1 VDTDSSAVRI
11 AVLFDADNTSP
22 KYAEAVLE
30 ELASYGTPTI
40 KRAYGDFSSQRL
52 AGWARELNSR
62 AIRAMHQNAF
72 TTGKNSTDSALI
84 IDAMDL
90 LYAGNVEAFGFVS
103 SDSDFTSLAVRLR
116 ESGKT
121 VFGLGRRGTPVSLQN
136 ACDKFIALEV
146 LGSQPEREADDE
158 DDAPAFNLQSLLT
171 KAVNATAGDDG
182 WTTLGAIGNHLA
194 RSHPSW
200 DPRTFGHTKL
210 GSLVNDQPYLE
221 TRHEGNH
228 LGVALKQ
235 TRKAAQQ
242 QPAKKSAA
250 KKSPAKKSVRA
261 GSTLRAVAKKD

>member
-1 VDTDSSAVRI
+1 MEFEYHNDPD
-11 AVLFDADNTSP
+11 
-22 KYAEAVLE
+22 
-30 ELASYGTPTI
+30 
-40 KRAYGDFSSQRL
+40 
-52 AGWARELNSR
+52 
-62 AIRAMHQNAF
+62 
-72 TTGKNSTDSALI
+72 
-84 IDAMDL
+84 
-90 LYAGNVEAFGFVS
+90 
-103 SDSDFTSLAVRLR
+103 
-116 ESGKT
+116 KT
-121 VFGLGRRGTPVSLQN
+121 
-136 ACDKFIALEV
+136 
-146 LGSQPEREADDE
+146 LGSRHP
-158 DDAPAFNLQSLLT
+158 N
-171 KAVNATAGDDG
+171 G